1 MSCTTLKNLLDQAA
15 SPADIDRLVADF
27 GYRSHLDAC
36 PSCRAEFAA
45 ARQMLD
51 FFARQKAN
59 AATVPEEEI
68 QATRVAILRAVAE
81 CEPRAPR
88 AFLPTWL
95 SDLLLSDARLPGG
108 LVRGPAIAA
117 VVVIAVGV
125 VEFRRGQHASTGANP
140 ASASTVPAPSPVRE
154 KSGYVKASTRIA
166 STQTPAPT
174 QSMEVASSA
183 PAVPVVVEKRKLTLA
198 ESFENAQG
206 PKEALALLQNAFDSA
221 KQNIPG
227 ADFLEILSLCER
239 VISRWNESDE
249 GLEARK
255 LVARCHEQLGDPMQA
270 HTAFLT
276 YADEAGARVKQRMFS
291 SNVDQEA
298 AAKDEA
304 HVVSDIILAEAN
316 RLFDAKDYTQSLT
329 FGDDLIARYP
339 QTEPARQ
346 AERMVGE
353 YCLRT
358 RQPAQAAQTFKAII
372 QEAPDGPAAQ
382 MAQIALPSALFNA
395 GRQAEAVKTWQDVGA
410 KSTDKGTM
418 ACAYY
423 NSAVLVATRGSV
435 YYAEALQ
442 MFAKVVQ
449 DYPDSIYA
457 SLSKEAMNK
466 LKTNILDGMKILD
479 M

>member
-1 MSCTTLKNLLDQAA
+1 MSCATLKNLLDQAA

-36 PSCRAEFAA
+36 PACRDEFAA
-45 ARQMLD
+45 ARQLLD
-51 FFARQKAN
+51 FFARQKAI

-68 QATRVAILRAVAE
+68 EAARVAILRAVAE
-81 CEPRAPR
+81 RERRAAH

-95 SDLLLSDARLPGG
+95 FDPRLAGG
-108 LVRGPAIAA
+108 LAA
-117 VVVIAVGV
+117 AALIVIAVGV
-125 VEFRRGQHASTGANP
+125 VEFRRGQHASPGANP
-140 ASASTVPAPSPVRE
+140 ASASTVPARSPVRE

-174 QSMEVASSA
+174 QSMAA
-183 PAVPVVVEKRKLTLA
+183 PVVVEKRKPTLT
-198 ESFENAQG
+198 ETFKSAQG
-206 PKEALALLQNAFDSA
+206 PQEAFALLQNAFDSA
-221 KQNIPG
+221 KQNLQG
-227 ADFLEILSLCER
+227 SDFLEILSLCNR

-255 LVARCHEQLGDPMQA
+255 LIARCHEQMGDPMQA
-270 HTAFLT
+270 HAAFLA
-276 YADEAGARVKQRMFS
+276 YADEAGARAKQKLLA
-291 SNVDQEA
+291 SNADQEA

-304 HVVSDIILAEAN
+304 HVVSAIILAEAN

-329 FGDDLIARYP
+329 YGDDLIARYP

-346 AERMVGE
+346 AQWMVGE

>member
-45 ARQMLD
+45 ARQMFD

-68 QATRVAILRAVAE
+68 QATRVGILRAVAE

-95 SDLLLSDARLPGG
+95 SDLLLSDSRLPGG
-108 LVRGPAIAA
+108 LASGLAIAA

-125 VEFRRGQHASTGANP
+125 VELRRSQQASTGANP
-140 ASASTVPAPSPVRE
+140 ASASTVPARSPVRE

-174 QSMEVASSA
+174 QSMAA
-183 PAVPVVVEKRKLTLA
+183 PVVVEKRKPTLT
-198 ESFENAQG
+198 ETFKSAQG
-206 PKEALALLQNAFDSA
+206 PQEAFALLQNAFDSA
-221 KQNIPG
+221 KQNSQG
-227 ADFLEILSLCER
+227 TDFFEILSLCNR

-298 AAKDEA
+298 AAKEET
-304 HVVSDIILAEAN
+304 HVVSAIILAEAN

-329 FGDDLIARYP
+329 YGDDLIARYP

-346 AERMVGE
+346 AQWMVGE

-466 LKTNILDGMKILD
+466 LKTNVLDGMKILD